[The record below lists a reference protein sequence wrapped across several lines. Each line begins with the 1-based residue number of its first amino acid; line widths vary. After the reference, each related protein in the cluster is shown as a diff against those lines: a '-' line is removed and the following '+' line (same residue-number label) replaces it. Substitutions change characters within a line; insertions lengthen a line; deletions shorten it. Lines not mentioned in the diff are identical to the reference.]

1 MTDDPALD
9 ADLLILRSPER
20 STADRWQAAN
30 RILASRQ
37 VSLDEREALFREL
50 LSDGDAQIVWL
61 AARVLRDC
69 AKQEATLAA
78 LRQACHST
86 DQRVREAAF
95 EARAW
100 GGDATLV
107 EDCRPLL
114 DPEQVD
120 FVPAVMAL
128 VKLGTPPAFEP
139 LLEAFHQ
146 KPAARHTIAVL
157 AASAFGRAAAPLL
170 NYLQQGVDKVLGTP
184 LEQWSDA
191 DLVALGAL
199 VHVRRAEA
207 VAAFRTLIEKWR
219 ADPAN
224 ERWSRM
230 VGWGVSGNPRVV
242 ERERLPLLVDVW
254 LLRHPAKSAAAKKPS
269 GRGPRRPAA
278 PQPADE
284 LPGAFRFRLNEW
296 RARLGVNG
304 PIDFSRRA
312 DYSETTNW
320 SYGCRELNGHSL
332 TSPIH
337 LVALEDL
344 RSQLA
349 ESGLLGQ
356 GIPADVFAFGL
367 GEPAE
372 RHVTKVGGLPYRPA
386 GEPWPTFRPSEADLQ
401 WSFKD
406 WLSRWPS
413 DWPAPPPNLRDLSA
427 WPELPQTFLAQFW
440 FGDSRDLVG
449 DLPGDVLLVFVS
461 DDTSMGEPDAYHFE
475 WREAG
480 LTDLVRPEQLPSRFW
495 RSPVFHGYAHRTC
508 DYEPAE
514 FPELDEFVRGGCK
527 REEAAVWGG
536 TKIGGLSN
544 VPVET
549 PRGRF
554 LCQLGSISP
563 AFDRPYPW
571 INVAEPQRLD
581 RESRRDMPKLDLCDA
596 GFVAFFLDADGQVR
610 PEFWCS

>member
-1 MTDDPALD
+1 MNDDAAFD

-20 STADRWQAAN
+20 PTADRWQAAQ

-37 VSLDEREALFREL
+37 ISLEEREVLFREL
-50 LSDGDAQIVWL
+50 LADGDVQIVWL

-78 LRQACHST
+78 LRKACLST
-86 DQRVREAAF
+86 DPRVREAAF

-107 EDCRPLL
+107 EDCRRLL
-114 DPEQVD
+114 DRKHAD
-120 FVPAVMAL
+120 FVAAVMAL
-128 VKLGTPPAFEP
+128 VKLGTPAAFEP
-139 LLEAFHQ
+139 LLQAFHQ
-146 KPAARHTIAVL
+146 DDAARHTIAVL
-157 AASAFGRAAAPLL
+157 AASAFGRAAAPMLD
-170 NYLQQGVDKVLGTP
+170 YLQQGVDKVLGTP

-207 VAAFRTLIEKWR
+207 VAVFRTLIEMWR

-242 ERERLPLLVDVW
+242 EREGLPLLVDMW
-254 LLRHPAKSAAAKKPS
+254 LLRHRVKSAAANKPG
-269 GRGPRRPAA
+269 GRSQRRPPA
-278 PQPADE
+278 PRPPDE
-284 LPGAFRFRLNEW
+284 MPGVYRFRLSEW

-304 PIDFSRRA
+304 PIDFSRRY
-312 DYSETTNW
+312 DTPDL
-320 SYGCRELNGHSL
+320 RRHSL

-356 GIPADVFAFGL
+356 GIPADVFAFAL

-401 WSFKD
+401 WSLND
-406 WLSRWPS
+406 WLRRWPS
-413 DWPAPPPNLRDLSA
+413 DWPAPPPDPRDLSA

-440 FGDSRDLVG
+440 FGDSRDPRRRCARRRALG
-449 DLPGDVLLVFVS
+449 LR
-461 DDTSMGEPDAYHFE
+461 ERRHF
-475 WREAG
+475 AG
-480 LTDLVRPEQLPSRFW
+480 RAR
-495 RSPVFHGYAHRTC
+495 R
-508 DYEPAE
+508 
-514 FPELDEFVRGGCK
+514 
-527 REEAAVWGG
+527 
-536 TKIGGLSN
+536 LS
-544 VPVET
+544 
-549 PRGRF
+549 
-554 LCQLGSISP
+554 L
-563 AFDRPYPW
+563 
-571 INVAEPQRLD
+571 
-581 RESRRDMPKLDLCDA
+581 
-596 GFVAFFLDADGQVR
+596 
-610 PEFWCS
+610 